1 MNLAM
6 ERAAAQQP
14 AEIAGALVQARLRG
28 QSLPAFPGLQ
38 PDDLQT
44 AYACQEHGISIFPD
58 DIAGWK
64 IGRLSPDQE
73 KKFGQMRL
81 SGPIF
86 KKAVRHAHQDVSI
99 AFPVFEGGFAAV
111 ESEFVLRLGCDAPA
125 DKTTWTISEAAD
137 MVEAMHIGI
146 ETAGSPMAA
155 INDLGGTAVIS
166 DFGNNAGLILGPE
179 IANWAARKLDSLC
192 VSTSINGVVAGQGNA
207 SGIPG
212 GPVEALRFLL
222 EHTAQRGRP
231 LKKDMLISTGAVTGI
246 HSVVVGQTGLADF
259 GADGRI
265 ACHAVKATPQG

>member
-1 MNLAM
+1 MNVAM
-6 ERAAAQQP
+6 EHAAAQQP
-14 AEIAGALVQARLRG
+14 AEIASRLVQARLTAK
-28 QSLPAFPGLQ
+28 SLNAFPGIQ
-38 PDDLQT
+38 PDNLDT
-44 AYACQEHGISIFPD
+44 AYACQDHAIKIFPD
-58 DIAGWK
+58 EIAGWK

-73 KKFGQMRL
+73 AKFGQMRL

-86 KKAVRHAHQDVSI
+86 KKAVRQASKDSSI
-99 AFPVFEGGFAAV
+99 AFPVFDGGFAAV
-111 ESEFVLRLGCDAPA
+111 ESEFVLRLGRDAPA

-137 MVEAMHIGI
+137 LVAAMHIGI

-179 IANWAARKLDSLC
+179 ISDWASRKLDTLK
-192 VSTSINGVVAGQGNA
+192 VATSINGVVAGQGNA

-222 EHTAQRGRP
+222 EHTAKRGRP

-246 HSVVVGQTGLADF
+246 HNVVAGHTGLADF

-265 ACHAVKATPQG
+265 ACHAVKAIPQG